1 MAGTICGYGA
11 KTSLFYKKSKDLD
24 IYSEKRR
31 GEGSLH
37 PRPKGR
43 GIRDPLRSLSNKKQ
57 KFSIK
62 ITDKI
67 RIKI

>member
-43 GIRDPLRSLSNKKQ
+43 GIRDPLRSLSNKWQ
-57 KFSIK
+57 K
-62 ITDKI
+62 
-67 RIKI
+67 